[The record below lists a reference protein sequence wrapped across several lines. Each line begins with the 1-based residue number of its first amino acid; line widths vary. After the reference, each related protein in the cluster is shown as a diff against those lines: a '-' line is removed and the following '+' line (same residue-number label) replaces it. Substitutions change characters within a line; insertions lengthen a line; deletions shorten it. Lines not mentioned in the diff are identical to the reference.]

1 MVKLLMIAD
10 DFTGAL
16 DAGIQFAKRGIDTQI
31 FTGRE
36 LRKKDISD
44 TAQVLVVDSETRP
57 LAGDEAYQIV
67 KRITENAVKL
77 EIPFIL
83 KKTDSALRGNVGAEL
98 DAVMDGAN
106 EKQIYFI
113 PAFPDINR
121 ITRKG
126 IHYIDGELLENSAF
140 GKDPFEPVKYSYI
153 PDLLAVQSRSQVI
166 SIGKE
171 DEFYK

>member
-67 KRITENAVKL
+67 KRITKNAVKL

-83 KKTDSALRGNVGAEL
+83 KK
-98 DAVMDGAN
+98 
-106 EKQIYFI
+106 
-113 PAFPDINR
+113 
-121 ITRKG
+121 RKG
-126 IHYIDGELLENSAF
+126 INNE
-140 GKDPFEPVKYSYI
+140 
-153 PDLLAVQSRSQVI
+153 
-166 SIGKE
+166 KE
-171 DEFYK
+171 SNN